1 MVFICAFSCGNKP
14 RKIVKSNPKKMSD
27 FRKADPKFVDFEP
40 STCVEAI
47 DLFVRHRNLGM
58 QTHLYPEC
66 FIRCSRA
73 LPDPELDKFY
83 RWIVCPTG
91 DIAKGGEGP
100 TLVDQ
105 QLEEERLTI
114 LKEAELRDSM
124 RRLTIVEE
132 VVNEQEEEKMSIDEE
147 EKTSMSVDEQYISVY
162 QG

>member
-1 MVFICAFSCGNKP
+1 MCSREECFDSGPNDFLLDRFVLDGAFEHLVDVAPGHVYNHPAGLHLLLIKMVFICAFSCGNKP
-14 RKIVKSNPKKMSD
+14 RKIVKSKPKKMSD

-40 STCVEAI
+40 STCAEAI

-91 DIAKGGEGP
+91 DVAKGGEGP

-105 QLEEERLTI
+105 QLEEERF
-114 LKEAELRDSM
+114 
-124 RRLTIVEE
+124 
-132 VVNEQEEEKMSIDEE
+132 
-147 EKTSMSVDEQYISVY
+147 
-162 QG
+162 

>member
-14 RKIVKSNPKKMSD
+14 RKIVKSKPKKMSD
-27 FRKADPKFVDFEP
+27 FRKADPKFVNFKP
-40 STCVEAI
+40 TTCAEAI
-47 DLFVRHRNLGM
+47 DLFVRHRNLGLKPDM
-58 QTHLYPEC
+58 YPEC
-66 FIRCSRA
+66 LVHCSQA

-114 LKEAELRDSM
+114 LKEAEDAA
-124 RRLTIVEE
+124 
-132 VVNEQEEEKMSIDEE
+132 VNHRGGS
-147 EKTSMSVDEQYISVY
+147 
-162 QG
+162 G